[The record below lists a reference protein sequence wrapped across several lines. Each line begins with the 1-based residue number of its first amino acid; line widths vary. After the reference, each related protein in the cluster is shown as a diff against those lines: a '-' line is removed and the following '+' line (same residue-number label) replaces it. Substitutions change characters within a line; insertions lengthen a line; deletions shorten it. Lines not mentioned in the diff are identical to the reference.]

1 MKFFLS
7 LSSGREIE
15 IEVLERG
22 PGRAR
27 LLVNGREIEAD
38 FRDVDRL
45 GQYAVGIDGRSYAA
59 SIEQHSPTDLG
70 VTIAGESFRAQVVDE
85 SERAADAVALTRP
98 KAETIL
104 ASMPGIVVAVHVH
117 PGQVL
122 EPGDPVL
129 MLEAMKMQNEIFT
142 EYGGLVQ
149 EVLVQAGESVA
160 GNEVLVKL
168 APVEAT
174 EAKE

>member
-1 MKFFLS
+1 MKFFMT

-15 IEVLERG
+15 LEVLERS
-22 PGRAR
+22 PGHAR

-70 VTIAGESFRAQVVDE
+70 VTIAGESFRVQAVDE
-85 SERAADAVALTRP
+85 SERAADALTATRP

-104 ASMPGIVVAVHVH
+104 ASMPGIVVAVYVET
-117 PGQVL
+117 GQLL
-122 EPGDPVL
+122 EAGAPVL
-129 MLEAMKMQNEIFT
+129 MLEAMKMQNEICS
-142 EYGGLVQ
+142 EYGGLV
-149 EVLVQAGESVA
+149 EDVLVRAGESVA

-168 APVEAT
+168 APTQSAE
-174 EAKE
+174 

>member
-15 IEVLERG
+15 LEVLEQG

-27 LLVNGREIEAD
+27 LRVNGREIEAD

-59 SIEQHSPTDLG
+59 SIEQHSETDLG
-70 VTIAGESFRAQVVDE
+70 VTLAGESFRVQAVDE
-85 SERAADAVALTRP
+85 RERTAGALAASRP

-104 ASMPGIVVAVHVH
+104 ASMPGIVVAIHIEV
-117 PGQVL
+117 GQLL
-122 EPGDPVL
+122 EPGAPVL
-129 MLEAMKMQNEIFT
+129 VLEAMKMQNEICS
-142 EYGGLVQ
+142 EHGGLVQ
-149 EVLVQAGESVA
+149 EILVGSGESVA
-160 GNEVLVKL
+160 GNQVLVKL
-168 APVEAT
+168 APAQVAE
-174 EAKE
+174 